1 MNTPNDRVRFEELA
15 QHAMDQIL
23 AISPETAAFHRGDW
37 IDSEYYRRHLIETV
51 LRMRLNNEVGA
62 FALYKI
68 SGQDNSL
75 AQMLAQHLAQE
86 YGQECHLLHD
96 IERFGLTAASVESI
110 RPFNSTDKLIGYLYL
125 SIVRDGP
132 LPTMLWNWFQGWY
145 SGRYN
150 KVIAHSAARAF
161 GHDQVKGTLSHI
173 EYAESRSLE
182 DSTWIALRLAI
193 GGWGGTGKAEIY
205 LNNFVGMIHEYF
217 EELRVATLPR
227 PETGTEQ
234 AALK

>member
-15 QHAMDQIL
+15 KHAMDQAL
-23 AISPETAAFHRGDW
+23 AISPETAAFHCGDW
-37 IDSEYYRRHLIETV
+37 IDSEYYRRHLVETV
-51 LRMRLNNEVGA
+51 LRIRLNNEVGA

-68 SGQDNSL
+68 GCQDNSL
-75 AQMLAQHLAQE
+75 AQMLAQHLAKE
-86 YGQECHLLHD
+86 YGQDCLLLHD
-96 IERFGLTAASVESI
+96 LERFGLTAASVDSI

-132 LPTMLWNWFQGWY
+132 LPTMLLNWLQAWY

-150 KVIAHSAARAF
+150 KVIAESAARAF
-161 GHDQVKGTLSHI
+161 GHDHVKGTLSHI

-182 DSTWIALRLAI
+182 DSTWIALKLAI
-193 GGWGGTGKAEIY
+193 GGWGGMEKAEIY

-234 AALK
+234 AAIK